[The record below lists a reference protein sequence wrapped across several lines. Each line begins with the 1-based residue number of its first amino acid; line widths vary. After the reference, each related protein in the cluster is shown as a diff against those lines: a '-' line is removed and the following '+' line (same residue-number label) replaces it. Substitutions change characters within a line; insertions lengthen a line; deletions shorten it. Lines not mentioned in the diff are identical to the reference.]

1 MNEEQLLKAIGQM
14 MDEKLEPIHDRLSR
28 VEATLENQVLPAI
41 QLLAE
46 GQQNILEHID
56 EKITSRTEE
65 LEDRIDALEAITKN
79 NTREIRK
86 LKKSTVNKKGSS
98 RQATPFF
105 LTFF

>member
-79 NTREIRK
+79 NTREIRN
-86 LKKSTVNKKGSS
+86 LKKA
-98 RQATPFF
+98 Q
-105 LTFF
+105 